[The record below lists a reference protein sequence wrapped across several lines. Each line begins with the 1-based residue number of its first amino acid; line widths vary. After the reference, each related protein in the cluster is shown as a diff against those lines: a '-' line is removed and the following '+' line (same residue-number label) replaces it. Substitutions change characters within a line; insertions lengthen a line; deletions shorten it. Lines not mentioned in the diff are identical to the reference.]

1 MRAII
6 QDSYGAPADVMVLRE
21 VDRPVPGQ
29 REVLLRVHATP
40 VSGTDW
46 HLTRGLPYVARPI
59 TGWRRPKSR
68 IPGYDLAGTVVEV
81 GPGVTTLQPGDQ
93 VYGWATG
100 TFAQY
105 AAVPETHLA
114 PIPVNLTLEQAAA
127 VPIAAFT
134 ALQAVRDGA
143 GLRPDQS
150 AALARPVRRAGASA
164 GSDSTGPR
172 VLITGASGGVGTYAV
187 QFAKAYGAQVTGMCR
202 TSKTDLVAALGADEV
217 VDYTTTPL
225 RDLGRRFDILIDLY
239 GNPSLADCARVLV
252 PGGRIAY
259 VGGTGGRWFMG
270 TDRWL
275 RAAMLAPLRGLK
287 TRLVIH
293 KDSYDDLLTITG
305 MIESGAVRPV
315 LDRTFPLAQAPEAIR
330 YVTDG
335 EVRGQAVLRCAD

>member
-1 MRAII
+1 MKAII
-6 QDSYGAPADVMVLRE
+6 QDSYGAPEDVMALRD
-21 VDRPVPGQ
+21 VARPVPGEQ
-29 REVLLRVHATP
+29 DVLVRVYAAP

-46 HLTRGLPYVARPI
+46 HLARGLPYVARPI
-59 TGWRRPKSR
+59 TGWRRPRSR
-68 IPGYDLAGTVVEV
+68 IPGYDLAGTVVEA
-81 GPGVTTLQPGDQ
+81 GAAVTALRPGDQ

-100 TFAQY
+100 TFAEY
-105 AAVPETHLA
+105 AAVPEKQLT
-114 PIPVNLTLEQAAA
+114 PIPTNLTLEQAAA

-143 GLRPDQS
+143 GLRPGG
-150 AALARPVRRAGASA
+150 AGDPQPA
-164 GSDSTGPR
+164 GTAPR

-187 QFAKAYGAQVTGMCR
+187 QFAKAYGAHVTGMCR
-202 TSKTDLVAALGADEV
+202 TSKMDLVAGLGADEV
-217 VDYTTTPL
+217 VDYTVTPL
-225 RDLGRRFDILIDLY
+225 RDLGRRFDALIDLY

-252 PGGRIAY
+252 SGGTVVH

-275 RAAMLAPLRGLK
+275 RAMAGAPLRGLR

-293 KDSYDDLLTITG
+293 KDSHDDLVVVTG

-315 LDRTFPLAQAPEAIR
+315 LDRTFPLAEAAEAIR
-330 YVTDG
+330 YVTAG